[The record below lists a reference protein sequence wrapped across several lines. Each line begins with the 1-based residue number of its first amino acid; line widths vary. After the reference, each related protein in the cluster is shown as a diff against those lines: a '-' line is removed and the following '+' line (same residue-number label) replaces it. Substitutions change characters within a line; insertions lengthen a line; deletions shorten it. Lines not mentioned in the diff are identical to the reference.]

1 MLQSPPQKNQVRTPN
16 PSPSNKK
23 IHTKKQ
29 RNATLKNR
37 LPPSIRHTLHHHFHY
52 FLTFQAVGEFEGF
65 DFFAFFVLF
74 LFVGFGV
81 LFLIW

>member
-1 MLQSPPQKNQVRTPN
+1 MLQSPHKKKSSPNPKPFTFKQKNPY
-16 PSPSNKK
+16 
-23 IHTKKQ
+23 KKQ

-52 FLTFQAVGEFEGF
+52 FLTFQAVGEFGGF

-74 LFVGFGV
+74 FYLSDLEWFS
-81 LFLIW
+81 

>member
-1 MLQSPPQKNQVRTPN
+1 MLQSPRKKNQVRTPN
-16 PSPSNKK
+16 PSPSKK
-23 IHTKKQ
+23 NPYKKQ

>member
-1 MLQSPPQKNQVRTPN
+1 MLQSPR
-16 PSPSNKK
+16 KK
-23 IHTKKQ
+23 IKSELQTLHLQTKKSIQ
-29 RNATLKNR
+29 KTKKRHSQNR

-65 DFFAFFVLF
+65 DSFAFFVLF

-81 LFLIW
+81 IFLIW

>member
-1 MLQSPPQKNQVRTPN
+1 MLQSPRKKIKSEPQTLHLQTKRSIQKNKETPL
-16 PSPSNKK
+16 S
-23 IHTKKQ
+23 
-29 RNATLKNR
+29 KNR

-65 DFFAFFVLF
+65 DSFAFFVLF

-81 LFLIW
+81 IFLIW